1 MSRQVEDGDHAGS
14 SRRRYSYASAASTA
28 TPPLVESFEVRIL
41 AQQTFDLQAT
51 DRWLLGRQPS

>member
-1 MSRQVEDGDHAGS
+1 MAD
-14 SRRRYSYASAASTA
+14 AASCMCDQETDRLA
-28 TPPLVESFEVRIL
+28 DRLLAPLVESFEVRIL